1 MNTDTK
7 NQISSTNQAH
17 LKFFA
22 SNDLQARNS
31 ELFQNWIELD
41 AHAVE
46 HNAQQFK
53 QWLGATTQIA
63 GVIKSNAYGHGLI
76 EMATLYE
83 QCDSI
88 AALCVINL
96 SEAICIRQNNIKK
109 PILVIGYLDAS
120 YDAIAQYNIQVALY
134 DLVTAQELN
143 EIGKKYNRLIQVHIK
158 FDTGMS
164 RLGVVASELDNFI
177 NKLKTLSW
185 IAVAGIFSHFAESY
199 NRDRTHQQESVFDL
213 VANLKAK
220 QILPQTAVSH
230 ISNSHGSLT
239 INHKEYSFA
248 RIGIGLFG
256 YLQKH
261 SPEIQNK
268 LKPVLSLKTKILQ
281 IKSVPAG
288 ALIGYDGMFQAPCDM
303 TIAIIAIGYYEGI
316 DARLSNC
323 GSVIINQRLAP
334 IVGRVCMNLTIVDIT
349 NIPDCKA
356 GHIVTVLGKEGDI
369 SISAYD
375 WSAISKASVYNHM
388 TKLSAFIPK
397 IIIK

>member
-1 MNTDTK
+1 MNTNTTTK
-7 NQISSTNQAH
+7 TSLSAH
-17 LKFFA
+17 HA
-22 SNDLQARNS
+22 PVHDIVYA
-31 ELFQNWIELD
+31 QNWIELS
-41 AHAVE
+41 AAAIE

-53 QWLGATTQIA
+53 QWLGSTTQIA
-63 GVIKSNAYGHGLI
+63 AVIKSNAYGHGLI

-83 QCDSI
+83 QCDNI

-96 SEAICIRQNNIKK
+96 SEAIAIRQHNITK
-109 PILVIGYLDAS
+109 PVFVIGYLDAS
-120 YDAIAQYNIQVALY
+120 YDAIAQYDIQVVLY
-134 DLVTAQELN
+134 DFEIACELN
-143 EIGKKYNRLIQVHIK
+143 AVGKKYNQKIQVHIK

-164 RLGVVASELDNFI
+164 RLGIIASELDGFI
-177 NKLKTLSW
+177 TQLKNLPW
-185 IAVAGIFSHFAESY
+185 ISIAGIFSHFAESY
-199 NRDRTHQQESVFDL
+199 NKDRTHQQESVFQTI
-213 VANLKAK
+213 ANLKAN
-220 QILPQTAVSH
+220 QLVSQSAAAH

-239 INHKEYSFA
+239 TKHKEYGYA

-261 SPEIQNK
+261 APEIQSK
-268 LKPVLSLKTKILQ
+268 LQPVLSLKTKILQ
-281 IKSVPAG
+281 IKSVIAG
-288 ALIGYDGMFQAPCDM
+288 TLVGYDGMFQAPANM

-323 GSVIINQRLAP
+323 GSVIINQQFAP

-349 NIPDCKA
+349 NIPDCTT
-356 GHIVTVLGKEGDI
+356 GQTVTVLGKEGDI

-375 WSAISKASVYNHM
+375 WSAISKASVYNHL